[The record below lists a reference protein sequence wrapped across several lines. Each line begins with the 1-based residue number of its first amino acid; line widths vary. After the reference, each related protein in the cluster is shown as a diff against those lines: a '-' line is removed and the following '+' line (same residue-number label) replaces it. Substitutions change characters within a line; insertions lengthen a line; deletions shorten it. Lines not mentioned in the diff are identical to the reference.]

1 MIVNALARK
10 TVTTD
15 TCSVNVRALSLHHFS
30 RVENFTLL
38 ERRLFKQS
46 FNFLKHYP
54 HTAFSDI
61 RTSYLY
67 NKLS

>member
-46 FNFLKHYP
+46 FKFLKHYP
-54 HTAFSDI
+54 ALSDT